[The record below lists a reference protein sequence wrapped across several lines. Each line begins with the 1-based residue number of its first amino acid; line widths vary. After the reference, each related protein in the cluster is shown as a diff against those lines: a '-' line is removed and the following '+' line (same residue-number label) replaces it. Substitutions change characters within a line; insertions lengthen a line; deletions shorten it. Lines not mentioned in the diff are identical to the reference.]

1 MACNH
6 KWEGNVNPYYL
17 MTLLYLSL
25 AILAALDTSLV
36 NLSVLSSFPGQ
47 RWLLVHTITLGALS
61 ELIFGLAPDLTAAL
75 SRLQRPAFRWSTWF
89 LLNVGLIVLYTGIPL
104 INAPLIITG
113 GTLVFIAA
121 GLLIMQLVG
130 LAGKAASVQSD
141 LAVSQDERSIPS
153 PGTRFY
159 IAGLAYLLVG
169 ILVGTGLWLGWS
181 EPLRIV
187 TPKEVHVH
195 SNLWGFASMILAGTL
210 FDLYPSFTRRQLAR
224 PAMITPVFWLMT
236 VGALGMVSGPWLEVN
251 TFTVVGLVLH
261 TAGTI
266 LMLFALIKP
275 LWGKWPEWTL
285 GVWHLMLAYLWFL
298 LAVVV
303 APLVVA
309 GGVVGAE
316 VAGSGGPILIFGWI
330 LQLGFALIPFL
341 LKRSFW
347 PGQPARLGGTAFSLI
362 AINGG
367 SVLYWISLFLASG
380 RSPLRGIAY
389 LLWII
394 SLLPIVLA
402 LRSDL
407 GTALERFRALE
418 SGQPIEKFG

>member
-1 MACNH
+1 M
-6 KWEGNVNPYYL
+6 NPYYL

-25 AILAALDTSLV
+25 AVLAALDTSLV

-47 RWLLVHTITLGALS
+47 RWLLVHTITLGALV
-61 ELIFGLAPDLTAAL
+61 ELLFGLAPDLTAAL
-75 SRLQRPAFRWSTWF
+75 SRLPRPAFRWSTWF
-89 LLNVGLIVLYTGIPL
+89 LLNVGLIVLYAGMPL

-113 GTLVFIAA
+113 GTLVFLAA

-130 LAGKAASVQSD
+130 LTGKVAAVESD
-141 LAVSQDERSIPS
+141 LDASQDEWATPS
-153 PGTRFY
+153 PGVRFY

-195 SNLWGFASMILAGTL
+195 SNLWGFASMILAGVL
-210 FDLYPSFTRRQLAR
+210 FDLYPSLTGHQLAK
-224 PAMITPVFWLMT
+224 PGMITSVFWLMA
-236 VGALGMVSGPWLEVN
+236 VGALGMVSGPWLAMD

-261 TAGTI
+261 TAGTV
-266 LMLFALIKP
+266 LMLFMVIKP
-275 LWGKWPEWTL
+275 LWGKWSEWTP
-285 GVWHLMLAYLWFL
+285 GVWHLMLAYVWFM

-341 LKRSFW
+341 FKRSFV

-367 SVLYWISLFLASG
+367 SVLYWISLFLAAG
-380 RSPLRGIAY
+380 RSPLRGVAY

-394 SLLPIVLA
+394 SLLPIVSA
-402 LRSDL
+402 LRNDL
-407 GTALERFRALE
+407 DGALQGIQRREEIQF
-418 SGQPIEKFG
+418 IEKT

>member
-1 MACNH
+1 M
-6 KWEGNVNPYYL
+6 NPYYL

-25 AILAALDTSLV
+25 AVLAALDTSLV

-47 RWLLVHTITLGALS
+47 RWLLVHTITLGALV
-61 ELIFGLAPDLTAAL
+61 ELLFGLAPNLTATL

-89 LLNVGLIVLYTGIPL
+89 LLNVGLIVLYAGIPL

-113 GTLVFIAA
+113 GTLIFLAA
-121 GLLIMQLVG
+121 GLLMMQLVG
-130 LAGKAASVQSD
+130 LTGKAAAVESEIG
-141 LAVSQDERSIPS
+141 VSQDEGATLS
-153 PGTRFY
+153 PGVRFY

-169 ILVGTGLWLGWS
+169 ILIGTGLWLGWS

-195 SNLWGFASMILAGTL
+195 SNLWGFASMILAGVL
-210 FDLYPSFTRRQLAR
+210 FDLYPSFTGRQLAR
-224 PAMITPVFWLMT
+224 PGMITPVFWLMT
-236 VGALGMVSGPWLEVN
+236 VGALGMVSGPWLAVDA
-251 TFTVVGLVLH
+251 FTVVGLVLH
-261 TAGTI
+261 TAGTV
-266 LMLFALIKP
+266 LMLFMAIKP
-275 LWGKWPEWTL
+275 LWGKWSEWTP
-285 GVWHLMLAYLWFL
+285 GVWHLVLAYVWFL

-330 LQLGFALIPFL
+330 LQLGFALIPILF
-341 LKRSFW
+341 KRSFM
-347 PGQPARLGGTAFSLI
+347 PGQPARLGGTTFSLM

-367 SVLYWISLFLASG
+367 SVLYWISLFLAAG
-380 RSPLRGIAY
+380 RSPLRGVAY

-394 SLLPIVLA
+394 SLFPIVLA

-407 GTALERFRALE
+407 SNALERVQKLE
-418 SGQPIEKFG
+418 GMQPLEKFE

>member
-1 MACNH
+1 M
-6 KWEGNVNPYYL
+6 NPYYL

-25 AILAALDTSLV
+25 AVLAALDTSLV

-47 RWLLVHTITLGALS
+47 RWLLVHTITLGALV
-61 ELIFGLAPDLTAAL
+61 ELLFGLAPDLTAAL
-75 SRLQRPAFRWSTWF
+75 SRLPRPAFRWSAWF
-89 LLNVGLIVLYTGIPL
+89 LLNVGLIVLYAGMPL

-113 GTLVFIAA
+113 GTLVFLAA

-130 LAGKAASVQSD
+130 LTGKVAAVESD
-141 LAVSQDERSIPS
+141 LDASQDEWATPS
-153 PGTRFY
+153 PGVRFY

-195 SNLWGFASMILAGTL
+195 SNLWGFASMILAGVL
-210 FDLYPSFTRRQLAR
+210 FDLYPSLTGHQLAK
-224 PAMITPVFWLMT
+224 PGMITSVFWLMA
-236 VGALGMVSGPWLEVN
+236 VGALGMVSGPWLAMD

-261 TAGTI
+261 TAGTV
-266 LMLFALIKP
+266 LMLFMVIKP
-275 LWGKWPEWTL
+275 LWGKWSEWTP
-285 GVWHLMLAYLWFL
+285 GVWHLMLAYVWFM

-341 LKRSFW
+341 FKRSFV

-367 SVLYWISLFLASG
+367 SVLYWISLFLAAG
-380 RSPLRGIAY
+380 RSPLRGVAY

-394 SLLPIVLA
+394 SLLPIVSA
-402 LRSDL
+402 LRNDL
-407 GTALERFRALE
+407 DGALQGIQRREEIQF
-418 SGQPIEKFG
+418 IEKT